1 MGDLLAEMAAASAE
15 RVAEARRAAP
25 DADVRARAEARAPAP
40 PLSLGGFDL
49 IAEVKRRAPS
59 AGRLVESVDPVAQA
73 RSYAAG
79 GAAAIS
85 VLTEPHRFD
94 GSLADLEAVAAAL
107 DVPAM
112 RKDFLVDPY
121 QVFEARACGAG
132 GVLLIV
138 RMLDDGRMREMLD
151 VADALGM
158 WVLLEAFGGDDL
170 TRATSQ
176 VDGRANVLVG
186 LNSRNLRTL
195 EVDIDRFEQLA
206 GAFPA
211 GVPRVA
217 ESGLVS
223 PGDAARV
230 AEAGYGLALVG
241 TALMRSG
248 APQEAARAMIA
259 AGRAV
264 VS

>member
-1 MGDLLAEMAAASAE
+1 
-15 RVAEARRAAP
+15 
-25 DADVRARAEARAPAP
+25 
-40 PLSLGGFDL
+40 
-49 IAEVKRRAPS
+49 
-59 AGRLVESVDPVAQA
+59 
-73 RSYAAG
+73 
-79 GAAAIS
+79 